1 MTVSVGRIGRLGFF
15 VGYCLLVSLAVGI
28 VNLPLAPTVMAL
40 VFLPLFFP
48 AMLLVVL
55 RAHDLGRTPF
65 ATFWRDQIPLIG
77 PALGLWELFFR
88 SGSPEANVFGPVP
101 RL

>member
-1 MTVSVGRIGRLGFF
+1 MAVSVGRIGRFGFF
-15 VGYCLLVSLAVGI
+15 VGYLVLVACGAGI
-28 VNLPLAPTVMAL
+28 ANLPLAPTAMSL
-40 VFLPLFFP
+40 CFLILLFP

-65 ATFWRDQIPLIG
+65 ATFWRDQIPLFG
-77 PALGLWELFFR
+77 PALGLWELFLR
-88 SGSPEANVFGPVP
+88 SGTPGPNSFGPAP